1 VDGEPMWA
9 DDACQF
15 VHWLQEVELFV
26 EELAVK
32 ILHVVGDLMDLEMVL
47 RRGLS
52 LWMEVEHL
60 VLQIRGLRDRQAA
73 RFR

>member
-1 VDGEPMWA
+1 
-9 DDACQF
+9 
-15 VHWLQEVELFV
+15 V

-32 ILHVVGDLMDLEMVL
+32 ILHVVGDLMDLAMVL
-47 RRGLS
+47 RCGLS

-73 RFR
+73 RFRYESGFS